1 MSTTEEPDDDRRGW
15 YPEVTTD
22 RFRLRPFDHG
32 DAADV
37 LAIHSLMDV
46 IRWLD
51 NPPFR
56 VMVDEAEARERIDG
70 YLAEEA
76 DDPMA
81 ARRAIEEVASGR
93 VVGSVLVSRC
103 SRIEGGFV
111 GEYELGWHLHPD
123 AQGRGYATAAARLL
137 AAQAFV
143 AGHEELVIGMYP
155 DNEPS
160 AAVALR
166 LGADDLGI
174 GPDPWYGGDGHNFR
188 LRSEH
193 LTHVETDRLVLRRF
207 TRHDLDVLVDLWSRP
222 EVARWSGPRRPRAR
236 EEVREGLAHQPGR
249 AGTHPSA
256 AVLAIVPKGEQ
267 RPVGVAMLVPLPSSS
282 GVDRDD
288 VEIGWHL
295 FPEAQG
301 RGYATEAA
309 RALVVRAA
317 AGGMREVHAVTDP
330 ANEASQAV
338 CRRLGMTDLGI
349 RDDWY
354 NSSLRA
360 FRLTTS

>member
-1 MSTTEEPDDDRRGW
+1 MSTTDEPDQEQRGW

-22 RFRLRPFDHG
+22 RFRLRPFEHA

-37 LAIHSLMDV
+37 LAIHSRLEV
-46 IRWLD
+46 VRWLD

-56 VMVDEAEARERIDG
+56 LMASEAEARERIDG

-76 DDPMA
+76 GDPLA
-81 ARRAIEEVASGR
+81 ARRAIEEAASGR

-103 SRIEGGFV
+103 SRLDGGFV

-123 AQGRGYATAAARLL
+123 AHGRGHATAAARLL

-155 DNEPS
+155 HNEPS
-160 AAVALR
+160 AAVAVR

-174 GPDPWYGGDGHNFR
+174 GPDPWYGGDGHHFR

-193 LTHVETDRLVLRRF
+193 LTHVETERLVLRRF
-207 TRHDLDVLVDLWSRP
+207 TRHDLDVLADLWSRP

-236 EEVREGLAHQPGR
+236 EEVREGLANQPGR
-249 AGTHPSA
+249 AGTHPSTA
-256 AVLAIVPKGEQ
+256 MLAIVPKGQ
-267 RPVGVAMLVPLPSSS
+267 THPVGVALLVPLPPSS
-282 GVDRDD
+282 GSDRQD

-295 FPEAQG
+295 FPEVQG

-309 RALVVRAA
+309 RALVERAA
-317 AGGMREVHAVTDP
+317 AGGIGEVHAVTDP

-360 FRLTTS
+360 FRLATS

>member
-1 MSTTEEPDDDRRGW
+1 MSTTEETHDELRGW
-15 YPEVTTD
+15 YPDITTD
-22 RFRLRPFDHG
+22 RFRLRPFVHG

-37 LAIHSLMDV
+37 LAIHSLLEV

-76 DDPMA
+76 DDPLT

-137 AAQAFV
+137 AAQAFM

-155 DNEPS
+155 DNEAS

-174 GPDPWYGGDGHNFR
+174 GPDPWYGGDGHSFR
-188 LRSEH
+188 LRS
-193 LTHVETDRLVLRRF
+193 V

-236 EEVREGLAHQPGR
+236 EEVREGLANQPGR
-249 AGTHPSA
+249 AGAHPST
-256 AVLAIVPKGEQ
+256 AVLAIMPKGEE
-267 RPVGVAMLVPLPSSS
+267 RPVGIALLVPLPSSS

-309 RALVVRAA
+309 RALVERAA
-317 AGGMREVHAVTDP
+317 AGGIREVLAVTDP

-338 CRRLGMTDLGI
+338 CQRLGMTDLGI

-360 FRLTTS
+360 FRLATS